1 MTLKGSEEENLLL
14 GGGVARRDL
23 GPVDDVKEGR
33 NVVGATVLVLQV
45 VGVLPYV
52 EAEDGGSGA
61 AHAWHD
67 GVVLVGGR
75 ADFELAGGVDAKP
88 CPA

>member
-1 MTLKGSEEENLLL
+1 MIIKGSEEENLLL

-33 NVVGATVLVLQV
+33 NVVWATVLVLQV

-61 AHAWHD
+61 AHAWHE